1 MPGHTAERCLNFLK
15 CHNKGYKTPEKRIGS
30 QPQLA
35 AFSPE
40 SPPLLSMSSAE
51 QARAES

>member
-1 MPGHTAERCLNFLK
+1 MPGHTAKRCLNFLE
-15 CHNKGYKTPEKRIGS
+15 CHNKGYKTQEKRIGS

-35 AFSPE
+35 AFSPK
-40 SPPLLSMSSAE
+40 SPPLLSITSAE

>member
-1 MPGHTAERCLNFLK
+1 MPGHTAERCLNFLQ
-15 CHNKGYKTPEKRIGS
+15 CHNKVFNTLEKRIGS

-40 SPPLLSMSSAE
+40 SPPLLSMASAE